1 MLLNLLVIFDKHNL
15 QKKREVYMT
24 SVFVLDKSGTEFNNP
39 ILNSNLETMWASA
52 NVKDIVA
59 QKEDTKLVR
68 SLVIDKEY
76 NQALDFTEKQLHIFW
91 LPEEIKLEKDI
102 QDIKVNM
109 TPAERHGVITTL
121 KLFSLYEDFAGEEY
135 WGGKFKKMFSGN
147 IAMTRM
153 ASVFSMFENAIHLPF
168 YSKINELLSLDT
180 DDFYNS
186 YVNDRTLSSR
196 MSFIDS
202 IVSDEDDL
210 VSLGG
215 FSMVEGAILYS
226 SFAFLKH
233 FQSQGKNKLL
243 NLVRGINF
251 SSRDENLHMLAGAW
265 IFKKKKSETNLTE
278 EQEAS
283 LQKKMY
289 AMGHRLYEHEE
300 RIIDMIFEKGSID
313 GITPKQMKH
322 FVQSRINNC
331 LNELGYKK
339 LFEVTYNPIGDWFY
353 DGINGFTY
361 NDFFTGIGNS
371 YSRNWAE
378 AGFTWKKKE
387 LDNV

>member
-1 MLLNLLVIFDKHNL
+1 MSTTSLAYNNTETTY
-15 QKKREVYMT
+15 KKPEIREI
-24 SVFVLDKSGTEFNNP
+24 KP
-39 ILNSNLETMWASA
+39 
-52 NVKDIVA
+52 
-59 QKEDTKLVR
+59 TKLVR
-68 SLVIDKEY
+68 SLVINKEY
-76 NQALDFTEKQLHIFW
+76 QPALEFTEKQLHIFW

-109 TPAERHGVITTL
+109 TLAEQHGVITTL

-135 WGGKFKKMFSGN
+135 WGSRFKNMFSDN

-153 ASVFSMFENAIHLPF
+153 ASTFSMFENAIHLPF
-168 YSKINELLSLDT
+168 YNKINELLSLDT

-186 YVNDRTLSSR
+186 YVNDPTLYSR

-202 IVSDEDDL
+202 IVSSDDDL

-251 SSRDENLHMLAGAW
+251 SVRDECTHHLAGAW
-265 IFKKKKSETNLTE
+265 AFKLKKSKMNLSE
-278 EQEAS
+278 EQE
-283 LQKKMY
+283 QMIQTKMY
-289 AMGHRLYEHEE
+289 SIASKIYEHEE
-300 RIIDMIFEKGSID
+300 RIVDMIFEKGHID
-313 GITPKQMKH
+313 GITPKQMKN

-331 LNELGYKK
+331 LHELGYKK
-339 LFEVTYNPIGDWFY
+339 LFEVTYNPVSDWFY
-353 DGINGFTY
+353 DGINGFMY
-361 NDFFTGIGNS
+361 NDFFTGIGAQYN
-371 YSRNWAE
+371 RNWSE
-378 AGFTWKKKE
+378 TGFTWKKKE
-387 LDNV
+387 EVNNV